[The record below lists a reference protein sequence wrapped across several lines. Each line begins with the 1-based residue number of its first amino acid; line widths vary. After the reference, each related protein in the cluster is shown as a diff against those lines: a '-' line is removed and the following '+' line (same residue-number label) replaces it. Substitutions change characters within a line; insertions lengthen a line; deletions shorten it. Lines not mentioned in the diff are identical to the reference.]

1 MKRLSALLL
10 VGLALGGAAAASHSA
25 TSASAQSFRIT
36 VYFLT
41 DGQSA
46 PLGVR
51 RTVVR
56 RGFTPLARLAVQQLL
71 AWPSARERSEGLT
84 SAIPADAKIR
94 SDFQHI
100 GPAMRFPSRFQQ
112 SATEGPWEPWRLR
125 SQTLSWRKEMLRRWP
140 TCAQSW

>member
-71 AWPSARERSEGLT
+71 AWPRA
-84 SAIPADAKIR
+84 A
-94 SDFQHI
+94 
-100 GPAMRFPSRFQQ
+100 
-112 SATEGPWEPWRLR
+112 
-125 SQTLSWRKEMLRRWP
+125 QTLKGIVGQAADLLDTSRVGKEWSLF
-140 TCAQSW
+140 